1 MPGSGSNDD
10 LDGAPLIDE
19 GKLRQRRG
27 ERVPAV
33 DGVQAEEEPPEDAKE
48 EPPAAEAKQCKI
60 CLGGV
65 EEESELG
72 RLISP
77 CKCKGTIKYVH
88 IECLNEW
95 RKVPARYTI
104 LFNSCSI

>member
-1 MPGSGSNDD
+1 MKEEGVPGSGSNDD
-10 LDGAPLIDE
+10 LDGAPLIDVS
-19 GKLRQRRG
+19 KLRRRG

-33 DGVQAEEEPPEDAKE
+33 DEVQADEPPEDAKE
-48 EPPAAEAKQCKI
+48 APPAEAKQCKI

-95 RKVPARYTI
+95 RKVPAHSTS
-104 LFNSCSI
+104 F